1 MQIDYSYMIGRI
13 FFIAKYIPLT
23 MLMAVIS
30 MTIGTLL
37 GTVIGV
43 VRFNKYRLLDR
54 LLGVYV
60 SFFRGTPLIVQIFLF
75 YFGLP
80 QLFPITSNIDALT
93 MSIIVM
99 SINASAYISETI
111 RGSISAV
118 DKDQMEAALS
128 IGMTKLLAMRR
139 IILPQAFRIALPP
152 LGNTFISLIQG
163 TAITFTVGV
172 SEMMGIAKIGA
183 ASSYKFFETFLA
195 VGILYWIITFLSSYL
210 LKMLERRFRLSY

>member
-1 MQIDYSYMIGRI
+1 MQIDYSYMLERI

-23 MLMAVIS
+23 MMMALLS
-30 MTIGTLL
+30 MVVGTIIGTM
-37 GTVIGV
+37 IGV
-43 VRFNKYRLLDR
+43 IRYKKVPFIKNVLD
-54 LLGVYV
+54 VYV

-80 QLFPITSNIDALT
+80 QLFPITSQINALP

-111 RGSISAV
+111 RGSINAV
-118 DKDQMEAALS
+118 EKDQMEAALS
-128 IGMTKLLAMRR
+128 IGMSQLQAMRR
-139 IILPQAFRIALPP
+139 IILPQALRIALPP

-163 TAITFTVGV
+163 TAITFTIGV

-195 VGILYWIITFLSSYL
+195 VGILYWIITFLSTFIL
-210 LKMLERRFRLSY
+210 ARLEKQLRLAY

>member
-1 MQIDYSYMIGRI
+1 MQIDYSYLVDRL

-23 MLMAVIS
+23 MVMAILALVFG
-30 MTIGTLL
+30 TLIGTL
-37 GTVIGV
+37 IGIA
-43 VRFNKYRLLDR
+43 RYKKLPILNQ
-54 LLGVYV
+54 LLGLYV

-80 QLFPITSNIDALT
+80 QLFPIVSHVDALT
-93 MSIIVM
+93 MSLIVM

-111 RGSISAV
+111 RGSLQAV
-118 DKDQMEAALS
+118 GKDQTEAAMS
-128 IGMTKLLAMRR
+128 VGMNGFQTMTR
-139 IILPQAFRIALPP
+139 IILPQGLRIALPP

-163 TAITFTVGV
+163 TAITFTIGV

-195 VGILYWIITFLSSYL
+195 VGILYWIITYLSSYL
-210 LKMLERRFRLSY
+210 LRLLEKKLRLAY